1 MHVVC
6 KQSIRDQYSNNIQ
19 SKQHKYSKSKQS
31 EQENNLLIQSVLKNT
46 QNLSLHKLDQST
58 VQKKKQSTHS
68 IKNQQNNLNKR
79 AMTITHLSKINKTVP
94 KRQNLGQERELT
106 GGAAAVS
113 DAGDAF
119 QRGSG
124 HCE

>member
-1 MHVVC
+1 LT
-6 KQSIRDQYSNNIQ
+6 
-19 SKQHKYSKSKQS
+19 
-31 EQENNLLIQSVLKNT
+31 NLQF
-46 QNLSLHKLDQST
+46 
-58 VQKKKQSTHS
+58 KKKQSTHS